1 MRRLFSQ
8 PDFFRLWLVGGFGN
22 ANRWLE
28 VLAAALFTYKVT
40 GSALAVTVV
49 TAARMLPMLVL
60 GAFAGALSEAL
71 NRKHILAGGLL
82 LTAASA
88 ATVAGLAA
96 AGVLAPWHVAACAF
110 VSGAVWASEMATRRR
125 MLGEAAG
132 AGEIARALALD
143 SVTNSASRMLG
154 PVLGGL
160 AFERI
165 GIGGAFACTAAV
177 HLTGAALIASL
188 GYTQQVRGFAGLRVI
203 ADIREGLAA
212 ARGLPLV
219 LMVFAVT
226 VIMNAFAFSYAGL
239 LAPIGQGHFGVSPTL
254 VGLLA
259 AAEPFGA
266 ILGGLALASG
276 ALRLGHRPV
285 FIGGSA
291 LFMTALALMSVGD
304 SYGLAVVLLF
314 VGGFGTAGFSN
325 MQSALIL
332 TEAPP
337 EMRSRLMGVLS
348 MCIGTQPLGV
358 LLAGLLATRFGPT
371 GAVLVL
377 SLSGLLCL
385 ALVALRFGRVG
396 PSPGRTVT

>member
-1 MRRLFSQ
+1 MRRLLSQ

-22 ANRWLE
+22 ATRWLE
-28 VLAAALFTYKVT
+28 VLAAALFTYQAT
-40 GSALAVTVV
+40 GSAMAVTAV

-71 NRKHILAGGLL
+71 NRKHILVGGLL
-82 LTAASA
+82 VTAMSA
-88 ATVAGLAA
+88 AAVAALAWGGA
-96 AGVLAPWHVAACAF
+96 LEPWHLALLAF
-110 VSGAVWASEMATRRR
+110 VSGAVWASELATRRR

-143 SVTNSASRMLG
+143 SVTNSASRMVG

-165 GIGGAFACTAAV
+165 GIGGAFACTALV

-188 GYTQQVRGFAGLRVI
+188 GYAQQVRGFAGLRVI

-226 VIMNAFAFSYAGL
+226 VVMNAFAFSYAGL
-239 LAPIGQGHFGVSPTL
+239 LAPIGQGDFGVSPTL
-254 VGLLA
+254 VGVLA

-266 ILGGLALASG
+266 ILGGMALASG
-276 ALRLGHRPV
+276 ALRLGHRMT
-285 FIGGSA
+285 FLGGSA
-291 LFMTALALMSVGD
+291 LFMAALALMSVGD
-304 SYGLAVVLLF
+304 SFALAVAMLF
-314 VGGFGTAGFSN
+314 LGGFGTAGFSN

-337 EMRSRLMGVLS
+337 AMRSRLMGVLS

-358 LLAGLLATRFGPT
+358 LLAGALSTRLGPT
-371 GAVLVL
+371 GAVLAL
-377 SLSGLLCL
+377 SLSGLVCL
-385 ALVALRFGRVG
+385 ALAFLRFGRVG